1 MGHPDDRA
9 EGDRSGALGSAH
21 FVSRSPTWLR
31 PRCET
36 THRGHLARTREE
48 PTVARVIASSIVSL
62 DGFSEGPRGV
72 MDLPMDAAFD
82 AYNLERIMSA
92 DTVLLGATS
101 YVFFGAYWP
110 DVQHQPP
117 APADADPFLAQALS
131 DDCRGIS
138 RRYDEVDVLVVSDN
152 LLLDQ
157 HSAWR
162 TRTTVVPRGSI
173 AHVLAEREGE
183 CVIFGSRSMVNGL
196 LRLGLVDELH
206 LMIGARWLGGGKRY
220 LETPTDLKLAGVRR
234 FDGSSNVVLVYQPSP
249 VAERA

>member
-1 MGHPDDRA
+1 M
-9 EGDRSGALGSAH
+9 
-21 FVSRSPTWLR
+21 
-31 PRCET
+31 
-36 THRGHLARTREE
+36 
-48 PTVARVIASSIVSL
+48 ARVIASSIVSL

-101 YVFFGAYWP
+101 YGFFGAYWP

-117 APADADPFLAQALS
+117 APADANPFLAQALS

-152 LLLDQ
+152 LLLEQD
-157 HSAWR
+157 SAWR
-162 TRTTVVPRGSI
+162 TRTTVVPRSSI